1 MLPFMFFSTLFSP
14 IFTEPQD
21 HHWICNS
28 SDANISYTYCD
39 NKKFPI
45 SINVTPCLTLKGS
58 SGTLNIFF
66 IPRRD
71 LRKLYF
77 NLYISVNSMNLPERK
92 EVICRGHDDVYSFCR
107 ALKGET
113 VNATV
118 SFSFRGIR
126 FSKGRHTCVAEAIT
140 GDTEERLFCLNFTIV
155 HLPHFN

>member
-1 MLPFMFFSTLFSP
+1 MLPLTLFSTLIFP
-14 IFTEPQD
+14 AFTEPQD
-21 HHWICNS
+21 HHWICSS
-28 SDANISYTYCD
+28 SDANISYTYCG
-39 NKKFPI
+39 NKEVPI

-77 NLYISVNSMNLPERK
+77 NLYISFNSMTLPERK
-92 EVICRGHDDVYSFCR
+92 EVICSGYDDTYSFCR

-118 SFSFRGIR
+118 KFSFRGIR
-126 FSKGRHTCVAEAIT
+126 FAKGEYNCIAEAIT
-140 GDTEERLFCLNFTIV
+140 GDMEERLFCLNFTVV